1 MSLLLS
7 AFRSLRVKGIKK
19 MSFQAK
25 MADDKTFWSFGF
37 GTNMNVDFVEK
48 RKQVK
53 VEGVDEC

>member
-1 MSLLLS
+1 
-7 AFRSLRVKGIKK
+7 